1 VRARWTGRR
10 FSRWILFDISRK
22 LPGHE
27 HLLPDGAAQAG
38 HGATDM
44 DEVELVNYDPRWPV
58 LFDEEAKRLRAVLDP
73 SLILGLEHF
82 GSTAVPDLSAKP
94 IIDILIAVRSL
105 TDAQASFVEALR
117 NLDYVYWAENPKQ
130 DRMFFVKGMPP
141 FGSRRSHHVHVTEP
155 HGEMWQRLAFRD
167 YLRAHPEEAA
177 TYQRLKRRLAAE
189 HQTDREAYT
198 VAKSAYVE
206 SVMRKAMK

>member
-1 VRARWTGRR
+1 
-10 FSRWILFDISRK
+10 

-27 HLLPDGAAQAG
+27 HRLPDDEAQAG
-38 HGATDM
+38 HGAKDM

-58 LFDEEAKRLRAVLDP
+58 LFDEEAKRLRAALDP

-82 GSTAVPDLSAKP
+82 GSTAVPGLSAKP

-117 NLDYVYWAENPKQ
+117 SLDYVYWAENPKQ

-141 FGSRRSHHVHVTEP
+141 FGSRRSHHVHVTEQD
-155 HGEMWQRLAFRD
+155 GEMWQRLAFRD
-167 YLRAHPEEAA
+167 YLRAHPGEAG

-189 HQTDREAYT
+189 HQSDREAYT
-198 VAKSAYVE
+198 AAKSAYVE

>member
-1 VRARWTGRR
+1 
-10 FSRWILFDISRK
+10 
-22 LPGHE
+22 
-27 HLLPDGAAQAG
+27 
-38 HGATDM
+38 M
-44 DEVELVNYDPRWPV
+44 DKVEIVNYDPHWPV
-58 LFDEEAKRLRAVLDP
+58 LFDEEARRLRATLDP
-73 SLILGLEHF
+73 TLIIGIEHF

-105 TDAQASFVEALR
+105 AEAQATLVEALR
-117 NLDYVYWAENPKQ
+117 NLDYVCWTENPKK

-141 FGSRRSHHVHVTEP
+141 FGSRRSHHVHVTEI
-155 HGEMWQRLAFRD
+155 HGQMWQRLAFRD

-177 TYQRLKRRLAAE
+177 TYQRLKTRLAAE

-198 VAKSAYVE
+198 DAKSAYVE